1 MRNEDIEKGLRQFNY
16 NLISKFTNL
25 DQYIQ
30 QIDGGQ
36 HYRDRFNDGILKKF
50 LNLLYPEN
58 RGKEIRNGFAS
69 KGCVNS
75 CSFVIDIIKDIKL

>member
-1 MRNEDIEKGLRQFNY
+1 MRMKILKGLRQFNY

-36 HYRDRFNDGILKKF
+36 HYRDRFNDGILKILKF
-50 LNLLYPEN
+50 TL
-58 RGKEIRNGFAS
+58 S
-69 KGCVNS
+69 
-75 CSFVIDIIKDIKL
+75 